1 VADEDGVGVL
11 LVEQHAGQALAV
23 ADRACVLRRGRVV
36 LERSSAEL
44 VDDLGALERIYIR
57 A

>member
-1 VADEDGVGVL
+1 MGVL

-23 ADRACVLRRGRVV
+23 ADRACVLHRGRLV
-36 LERSSAEL
+36 LERSSADL
-44 VDDLGALERIYIR
+44 VEDPGALERIYIG